1 MIPNSSKLKLLIEW
15 RICSPFHVIC
25 LKYKIQDRL
34 YIAVLLYKIV
44 LMGTVNFY
52 IYLFFIYKCLNEII
66 AQKKRRGPLPM
77 MQCVCNLNLNY

>member
-1 MIPNSSKLKLLIEW
+1 MIPISSKLKLLIEW

-52 IYLFFIYKCLNEII
+52 IYLFFIYKCLNEINCS
-66 AQKKRRGPLPM
+66 KKETWLSSLDAM
-77 MQCVCNLNLNY
+77 CL

>member
-52 IYLFFIYKCLNEII
+52 IYLLFTNVSMKSIS
-66 AQKKRRGPLPM
+66 QKKRRGPPPL